1 MITLAHKYSGSK
13 SFLGVMLMNKTRLRR
28 NLITLILIIIVATIV
43 LISKWYYEVNKYHD
57 ITDMNSFRWQMNM
70 NKEEFSKLEKGM
82 SYLEVVEVAKGE
94 GELVEEGIY
103 VWNDE
108 LLMTQIYEIHFQD
121 GKLEEKRIV
130 EKRGYS
136 TR

>member
-1 MITLAHKYSGSK
+1 MITLTHKYSGSK

-70 NKEEFSKLEKGM
+70 NKDEFSKLEKGM

-121 GKLEEKRIV
+121 GKLEEKKIV

>member
-1 MITLAHKYSGSK
+1 MIAL
-13 SFLGVMLMNKTRLRR
+13 L
-28 NLITLILIIIVATIV
+28 LITIVATIV

-70 NKEEFSKLEKGM
+70 NKEEFSKLENGM

-94 GELVEEGIY
+94 GELVEEGVY
-103 VWNDE
+103 VWKDE
-108 LLMTQIYEIHFQD
+108 LLMTQIYEVHFQD

-136 TR
+136 KR